1 MNFHDFKKKA
11 SHHFNAMMKED
22 TLFRLDIN
30 GDAVYE
36 AYLNAFH
43 PEENKLFRERT
54 EHDCSACRRFI
65 KVASEIAVIR
75 NGKITTMW
83 DFDAGEYQHVVDAM
97 KKVIRKA
104 PIANVFVHPEADI
117 GLDKNVEVLPD
128 GTVTWEHLYG
138 KLPNKFVK
146 TGTDKTSLENRMR
159 GDFDVLLRS
168 LTELSLESAEIVKEL
183 INQNSLYR
191 GAEHLPAVKE
201 FIKIKMKFD
210 KHKGD
215 KTVFVWEHVTK
226 NSGSVNRFRNTV
238 IGTLVDDL
246 TSGVALERAVA
257 SFESKVAPHNYK
269 RTTALV
275 TKGMIEQA
283 KKKVEEL
290 GLTSALERRHATYDD
305 ISVNDILFI
314 DRDKANVAETSDVFA
329 DLLGGTTEPKKL
341 DKVEEVNVDDFIS
354 KVLPSLTSVE
364 LLVENR
370 LNNNTVSILA
380 PANKDAPNLFKWN
393 NGFSWAYN
401 GDVADSIKERVKRAG
416 GVVDAVM
423 RCSLSW
429 FNYDDLDL
437 HCKTPDGLIYFGN
450 KYSAGGRLDVD
461 MNAGAGKTREAV
473 ENIYWADTPKP
484 GIYTFKVNN
493 FSKRENV
500 DVGFEVEFEF
510 NGEVIQVSHPTAV
523 RGSSTVEVLQIRV
536 ERDGTMTVLN
546 SPFGS
551 TSKNTIGSFKKVN
564 AITLSP
570 NHWGEQGVG
579 NKHLFFLM
587 DDMKVEEEV
596 RGFFNEY
603 LRTDLTPH
611 RKVFEILGSK
621 TKVPYVEGES
631 QLCGYGFSETVRNHV
646 VLRVTGKFTR
656 TIKVVF

>member
-1 MNFHDFKKKA
+1 MNFHEFKKKA
-11 SHHFNAMMKED
+11 SKHFMSMMKED

-30 GDAVYE
+30 GDEVYE
-36 AYLNAFH
+36 AYLSSFH
-43 PEENKLFRERT
+43 PGENNLFRERT
-54 EHDCSACRRFI
+54 GHDCSACRRFI

-75 NGKITTMW
+75 DGKITTMW

-97 KKVIRKA
+97 KKVIRKK
-104 PIANVFVHPEADI
+104 PITNVFVHPEADI
-117 GLDKNVEVLPD
+117 GLDKNVEVLAD
-128 GTVTWEHLYG
+128 GTMTWEHLYG

-146 TGTDKTSLENRMR
+146 TGTSKTSLENRMR
-159 GDFDVLLRS
+159 SDFDVLFRS
-168 LTELSLESAEIVKEL
+168 LTGLSLESAEIVKEL

-191 GAEHLPAVKE
+191 GAEHLPSVNE
-201 FIKIKMKFD
+201 FIKIKKKFD

-215 KTVFVWEHVTK
+215 KNVFVWEHVTK

-246 TSGVALERAVA
+246 TSGVELERAVA

-290 GLTSALERRHATYDD
+290 GLKSALERRHATYGD
-305 ISVNDILFI
+305 INVNDILFI
-314 DRDKANVAETSDVFA
+314 DRDKANVTETGDVF
-329 DLLGGTTEPKKL
+329 DGLLGGTTETKKL
-341 DKVEEVNVDDFIS
+341 DKVEEVGVEDFIS
-354 KVLPSLTSVE
+354 KILPSLTSVE
-364 LLVENR
+364 LMVENR
-370 LNNNTVSILA
+370 LNNNTVSICA
-380 PANKDAPNLFKWN
+380 PTNKDAPNLFKWD
-393 NGFSWAYN
+393 NGFSWAYS
-401 GDVADSIKERVKRAG
+401 GDVTDSIKERVKRAG

-437 HCKTPDGLIYFGN
+437 HCDTPDGLIYFSN
-450 KYSAGGRLDVD
+450 KNAGGGRLDVD
-461 MNAGAGKTREAV
+461 MNAGGGNTREAV
-473 ENIYWADTPKP
+473 ENIYWGSNPRP
-484 GIYTFKVNN
+484 GVYTFKVHN

-500 DVGFEVEFEF
+500 DVGFDIEFEF
-510 NGEVIQVSHPTAV
+510 NGEVIQISHPDPVADRKKVT
-523 RGSSTVEVLQIRV
+523 VLQISVDRNGKM
-536 ERDGTMTVLN
+536 EVLD

-551 TSKNTIGSFKKVN
+551 TSKNTVGTFKKVN

-579 NKHLFFLM
+579 NKHVFFLM
-587 DDMKVEEEV
+587 DDMKVGDDV

-603 LRTDLTPH
+603 LRNDLTPH

-621 TKVPYVEGES
+621 TKVPYVEGEP

-656 TIKVVF
+656 TIKVMF